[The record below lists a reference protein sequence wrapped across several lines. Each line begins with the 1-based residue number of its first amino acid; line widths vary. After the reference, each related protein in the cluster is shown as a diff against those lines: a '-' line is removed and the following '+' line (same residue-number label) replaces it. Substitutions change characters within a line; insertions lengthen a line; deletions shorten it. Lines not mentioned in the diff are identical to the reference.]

1 MFSSRRKEAL
11 ISEPYPCPE
20 CARPQLERVVETFR
34 LADGIKVS
42 KLRHLKCRSC
52 GARFF
57 DDEAMRAIRLVRE
70 RRDSSSA
77 QRIRSAGQLKRRR
90 SSRATLSLVHRRQA

>member
-1 MFSSRRKEAL
+1 MFSSRPKEAL

-20 CARPQLERVVETFR
+20 CARSQLEHVVETFR

-70 RRDSSSA
+70 RHHFSFV
-77 QRIRSAGQLKRRR
+77 QRKRSGEHLKRRR
-90 SSRATLSLVHRRQA
+90 FSRATLSQMHRRRA